1 MRRWMAGVLIAMMTM
16 TSTAPIARAQSAPLI
31 GGGLTALPKVNMGA
45 NLAQNPGFETLGP
58 TGWTAGSGWS
68 QDQLTKR
75 SGTFSYRRDTGAA
88 TSSQNIQLK
97 AGTYTVSGWVKTQSL
112 GGNNTGVRLTF
123 DQRPGGVFSW
133 TPSDLITGTNDW
145 TQITLGPIV
154 LAADQA
160 VAIMLENYNNPS
172 GTAWFDDVVVQQM
185 QPAAADVFMLY
196 PNFRG
201 MLFDDQPQTSSRRP
215 PPPMSWPRWMG
226 PRCRRAAA
234 TSRPSRSSTC
244 RATAPS
250 MTIRRIASRR
260 CRRRRARR

>member
-68 QDQLTKR
+68 QDQLTKH

-97 AGTYTVSGWVKTQSL
+97 AGTYTVSAWVKTQSL

-133 TPSDLITGTNDW
+133 TPSDLLTGTNDW

-154 LAADQA
+154 LAADQDRKSTRLNSSHRCISYA
-160 VAIMLENYNNPS
+160 V
-172 GTAWFDDVVVQQM
+172 F
-185 QPAAADVFMLY
+185 
-196 PNFRG
+196 
-201 MLFDDQPQTSSRRP
+201 
-215 PPPMSWPRWMG
+215 
-226 PRCRRAAA
+226 C
-234 TSRPSRSSTC
+234 
-244 RATAPS
+244 
-250 MTIRRIASRR
+250 
-260 CRRRRARR
+260 